1 MFSDLQ
7 AAGKVQQVFLVHI
20 INYKF
25 ILSLVILLCFLLQA
39 ANRSVKMPVFIINNE
54 KQGTAPQASRNKDL
68 VPPLGISVLR
78 RALHMKPD

>member
-7 AAGKVQQVFLVHI
+7 VVGKVQQVFLVHI

-39 ANRSVKMPVFIINNE
+39 ANSSVKMPVFIINNE
-54 KQGTAPQASRNKDL
+54 KTRYSATGQPKQRPCPTVR
-68 VPPLGISVLR
+68 
-78 RALHMKPD
+78 H